1 MPIVDYPFQAQGV
14 FSQSSPILPIL
25 ITNPHNGANF
35 QTWGLVDTGAMA
47 TVIPGFIA
55 RSIGHN
61 IENVAPF
68 HGAGAGGQITVYPH
82 TCSID
87 IWSIDN
93 NGNVNENDVVIRI
106 PSRSM
111 GVINDCNCVLLGV
124 NDFLKRYI
132 LKVNYPRKVFSIRH
146 PRPPQPKKKIKH
158 RRH

>member
-61 IENVAPF
+61 
-68 HGAGAGGQITVYPH
+68 ITVYPH